1 MIVPALALLWSGAVF
16 ALPTPAAKSVMQHA
30 AVSAARAVP
39 APAPAPVPA
48 PVPAPAPAGVAP
60 VAAAPTPPA
69 AAPVDAIVLPATLT
83 ADRQA
88 LLRMQVMLDRAGFSP
103 GVIDGKNGS
112 NFQSAFAAWKA
123 AHNDAAPVADTAP
136 LPLMRYAIAPEDV
149 AGPFA
154 PVPKDLAEMAKMK
167 IVGYTTPLEGL
178 AERFHADEA
187 FLKELNPH
195 ADFAAA
201 GTVLLV
207 PDIAP
212 AKLPAK
218 VAKIEID
225 KTHQQLRAYAA
236 EGKLLAVYPA
246 TVGSTERP
254 APSGRY
260 RVVTWAPHATYTYD
274 PKRLTFGKRVE
285 GKLVIPAGPNNPVGG
300 MWIALNKPTYG
311 IHGTPDPQLVGK
323 RASHGCVRLTNWD
336 AATLGAAVQQGTQ
349 VVFVG
354 VEQRKG

>member
-1 MIVPALALLWSGAVF
+1 MIVPALTLLWSSAVF
-16 ALPTPAAKSVMQHA
+16 ALPTPAAKSVVQHA
-30 AVSAARAVP
+30 AVSAPRAVP
-39 APAPAPVPA
+39 APAPAP
-48 PVPAPAPAGVAP
+48 APAAAAP

-69 AAPVDAIVLPATLT
+69 AAPADVIALPATLST
-83 ADRQA
+83 DRQA
-88 LLRMQVMLDRAGFSP
+88 LLRTQVMLDRAGFSP
-103 GVIDGKNGS
+103 GVIDGKDGS
-112 NFQSAFAAWKA
+112 NFQSALAAWKT
-123 AHNDAAPVADTAP
+123 AHDGAAPAVEPAP
-136 LPLMRYAIAPEDV
+136 LPLVRYTIAPEDV

-154 PVPKDLAEMAKMK
+154 PVPKDLAEMAKMTT
-167 IVGYTTPLEGL
+167 VGYATPLEGL

-225 KTHQQLRAYAA
+225 KTRQQLRAYAA

-246 TVGSTERP
+246 TVGSTDRP
-254 APSGRY
+254 APVGRY

-274 PKRLTFGKRVE
+274 PKRLTFGKRAQ

-311 IHGTPDPQLVGK
+311 IHGTPEPQLVGK

-336 AATLGAAVQQGTQ
+336 AATLGAAVQKGTQ